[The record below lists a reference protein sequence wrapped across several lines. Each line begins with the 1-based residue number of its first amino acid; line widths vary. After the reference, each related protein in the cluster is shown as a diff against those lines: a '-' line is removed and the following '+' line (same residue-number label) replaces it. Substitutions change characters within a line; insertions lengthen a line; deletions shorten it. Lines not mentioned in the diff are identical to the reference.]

1 MSRTFPVTMGRSGIQ
16 MIEKL
21 HIPDM
26 VWGLCNLNR
35 FCGKGDRQV
44 SVAAHLLHCYELA
57 RIWKPEDKVLHLYAL
72 THDLPEA
79 YYADHPGFLK
89 PSFGPEYKD
98 VIERIDEVI
107 FSQIGL
113 PKSDRIVAS
122 DGLHR
127 IDQNTLA
134 IEASYAFD
142 KFESYHW
149 PPMDLYDDID
159 LIKDFMSLPTKS
171 VYNILLNHLES
182 MGNEN
187 EALRNSL
194 HRS

>member
-1 MSRTFPVTMGRSGIQ
+1 

-26 VWGLCNLNR
+26 VWGLCHLNR

-57 RIWKPEDKVLHLYAL
+57 SIWKPEDKVLQLYAL

-113 PKSDRIVAS
+113 SKSDRIVVS
-122 DGLHR
+122 DDLHR

-142 KFESYHW
+142 KFETYHW
-149 PPMDLYDDID
+149 PPMDLYAETDMIHAYMALSSKALYTEY
-159 LIKDFMSLPTKS
+159 LI
-171 VYNILLNHLES
+171 ILES
-182 MGNEN
+182 FGENN
-187 EALRNSL
+187 EALRNAL
-194 HRS
+194 YRS